1 MRNQCPV
8 CGSYM
13 VEAYGSKESDI
24 LLVGEFPGEA
34 EMQQGYP
41 FVGNTGKVLQYEMTR
56 AGLDM
61 WSCRLTN
68 LWLHYQNKDQDCF
81 QYGLR
86 ELMIEMAGRK
96 VLFMGSELARYFLGK
111 GVSYWYGLEAPS
123 PLYPRSTQWVM
134 YAPNPAICMH
144 TQVGE
149 FRLSVEKFVR
159 KVKGE

>member
-8 CGSYM
+8 CGSAI
-13 VEAYGSKESDI
+13 VDVYGNKESDI
-24 LLVGEFPGEA
+24 LLVGEYPGEE
-34 EMQQGYP
+34 EMRQGYP
-41 FVGNTGKVLQYEMTR
+41 FVGKTGEILHYEMAR

-68 LWLHYQNKDQDCF
+68 LWLHYQNKDQECF

-96 VLFMGSELARYFLGK
+96 VLFMGSELANYFIG
-111 GVSYWYGLEAPS
+111 GGISSWYGLEVS
-123 PLYPRSTQWVM
+123 SSLYPRSVQWVM

-144 TQVGE
+144 AQLGE
-149 FRLSVEKFVR
+149 FRLAIQKFVR
-159 KVKGE
+159 KVKGN